1 MLRVLRPLPGGD
13 GPGLPEGEQDRSR
26 EAMTKSGGL
35 SNGGYLVKG
44 EACRPGDD
52 FGGGPPRSASAW
64 PPSRTLRI
72 CRIPPSCCPPAF
84 SGHQKTCPSAGRP
97 HRLPAFCG
105 FSLRSAATFP
115 IPPMPWH
122 WPSSRSSRPPRW
134 HAAPVRPG
142 RAPCRVPA
150 SPSCR
155 QWWLRRAPG

>member
-13 GPGLPEGEQDRSR
+13 GPGLPEGKRDRSR

-44 EACRPGDD
+44 EACRPGND
-52 FGGGPPRSASAW
+52 FGGGPQGTHPTGRPVEPYVFVVFLHFAVLPHS
-64 PPSRTLRI
+64 
-72 CRIPPSCCPPAF
+72 PAIKRH
-84 SGHQKTCPSAGRP
+84 GLLAGRP
-97 HRLPAFCG
+97 HRLPASCG

-134 HAAPVRPG
+134 RAAPVRPG

-155 QWWLRRAPG
+155 QWWHRRAPG